1 MQVAIEGE
9 IMHTQYCIQNK
20 RPDIYFS
27 EHKLAVEIDEYD
39 HVDRDFEYEKERQM
53 MIEKNTWLYIY

>member
-1 MQVAIEGE
+1 
-9 IMHTQYCIQNK
+9 MHTQYCIQNK